1 MEQIDEAIQTI
12 VVMLQIPRGHLR
24 ILATS
29 KGLVAGNLTFTID
42 GIEVDCS
49 AASHGK
55 YSV

>member
-24 ILATS
+24 ILATT

-49 AASHGK
+49 AASHGMNK
-55 YSV
+55 